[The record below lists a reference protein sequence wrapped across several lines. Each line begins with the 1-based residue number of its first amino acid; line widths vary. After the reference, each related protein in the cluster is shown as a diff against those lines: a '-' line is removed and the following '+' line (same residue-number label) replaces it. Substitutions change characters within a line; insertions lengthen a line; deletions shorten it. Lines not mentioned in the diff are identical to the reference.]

1 MTTIVLSKEECYKSL
16 PDFYEVLADK
26 VSKCNGGSRPTID
39 RRDISLTPP
48 VYTEIIRCLTLKYHM
63 TAIEIINTF
72 LSYGPKT
79 ILSERE
85 NTAYRATWNVTD
97 VHWKE

>member
-39 RRDISLTPP
+39 RRNISVTPP
-48 VYTEIIRCLTLKYHM
+48 CIHRDYKMPHTEVSYDGYRNNKYILIIRT
-63 TAIEIINTF
+63 
-72 LSYGPKT
+72 
-79 ILSERE
+79 
-85 NTAYRATWNVTD
+85 
-97 VHWKE
+97 